1 MGHVFWRARNCF
13 MRPQLMAIY
22 CIYYLDHI
30 LYPKNPN
37 DALQELP
44 ASKKG
49 NKKKNCIMGNRGAW
63 CQHKQLKTQ

>member
-1 MGHVFWRARNCF
+1 
-13 MRPQLMAIY
+13 MAIY